1 MSQSLVDQKAAKVRE
16 GEIDGDVTSGAL
28 NEQPF
33 TRSVLENLRSHRGL
47 ALVVVVGLAAGG
59 GLLSSWLTPRGP
71 ITSGQALFA
80 MGAAFSLG
88 LLGGLMFCSR
98 WALVVLPAI
107 FVLSF
112 EVSRIGI
119 VGPTVDAIHL
129 TSTYGLFAFVLGRG
143 VYGLLALAPM
153 ILGARY
159 GLALAARTGPRS
171 SIRLSK
177 PGWILTSLASVALVS
192 LAVLIAMPAR
202 TEPIPGPDGE
212 PLTGSVAELITV
224 PIGGHDQT
232 VMIRGRST
240 ENPVLLYLAGG
251 PGGTDLGAMRA
262 DVGLEQDFMVV
273 TWEQRGVGK
282 SYSAL
287 DPVST
292 LTLEQAVSDTIEVT
306 NYLRSRFEQPK
317 IYLVGNSWGTT
328 LGVLAAAQRP
338 DLFYAFV
345 GTGQMVSQRE
355 TDIMFYEDTLAWAEA
370 EGDEA
375 LAATLRQNG
384 PPPYQNLLAYEPAIS
399 HEHDWNRYP
408 YLDTGKEMPFN
419 LLVPE
424 NSLMDKV
431 NGMRSFLDTFAVLYP
446 QLQGID
452 FRTDVPRL
460 DIPVYV
466 VLGRYETRGR
476 AVLAKEWFQT
486 LSAPHKEM
494 VIFER
499 SGHRPSFE
507 EPGEFAALM
516 ARVLEQTS
524 GSNDPVGTVEYR
536 NDAYGF
542 TISFPELFADLT
554 TARDGDQVIYFVDSD
569 IQQTHPDQPFGVV
582 GRIEIFDKTEIS
594 AEDLLALGESY
605 GLRYLA
611 ENDVYFFGWA
621 QATDVQLPPG
631 AADSMVERF
640 RLLEAMFASAM
651 DSFDLVAVTGEP
663 DR

>member
-1 MSQSLVDQKAAKVRE
+1 MSHSYVDQKPPTLRE
-16 GEIDGDVTSGAL
+16 GEIDGDVTSRGVRR
-28 NEQPF
+28 QPS
-33 TRSVLENLRSHRGL
+33 TRSVLGNLRSHRAL
-47 ALVVVVGLAAGG
+47 ALVVVLGLAAVG
-59 GLLSSWLTPRGP
+59 GLLSAWLTPRGP
-71 ITSGQALFA
+71 ITSGEALFS
-80 MGAAFSLG
+80 MGAAFALG
-88 LLGGLMFCSR
+88 LLGGAILCSR
-98 WALVVLPAI
+98 WALLVMPAV

-112 EVSRIGI
+112 EVARIGV

-143 VYGLLALAPM
+143 VHGLLVLAPM

-159 GLALAARTGPRS
+159 GLVLAARTGPRS
-171 SIRLSK
+171 SLRLGGL
-177 PGWILTSLASVALVS
+177 GWIMTSLASVALVI
-192 LAVLIAMPAR
+192 LAVIVALPPSTA
-202 TEPIPGPDGE
+202 PILGPDGAA
-212 PLTGSVAELITV
+212 LAGSVAELTVV

-232 VMIRGRST
+232 MMIRGRST

-262 DVGLEQDFMVV
+262 DVGLEQDFIVV

-306 NYLRSRFEQPK
+306 NYLRSRFGQTK
-317 IYLVGNSWGTT
+317 VYLVGNSWGTT

-338 DLFYAFV
+338 DLFHAYV

-375 LAATLRQNG
+375 LEATLRQNG

-431 NGMRSFLDTFAVLYP
+431 NGFRSFLDTFAVLYP

-452 FRTDVPRL
+452 FRTDVSSL
-460 DIPVYV
+460 EIPVYV
-466 VLGRYETRGR
+466 TLGQYEARGR
-476 AVLAKEWFQT
+476 AVLAEEWFRS
-486 LSAPHKEM
+486 LSAPYKEL
-494 VIFER
+494 VLFER

-524 GSNDPVGTVEYR
+524 GSNEAVETVQYQ
-536 NDAYGF
+536 NDVYGF
-542 TISFPELFADLT
+542 TISFPALFTDLT

-582 GRIEIFDKTEIS
+582 GRIEIFAKAETS
-594 AEDLLALGESY
+594 AADLGALGEIY

-611 ENDVYFFGWA
+611 ENDGYLFGWA
-621 QATDVQLPPG
+621 HATDVQLPPS
-631 AADSMVERF
+631 ADDSMIQRF
-640 RLLEAMFASAM
+640 RSLEAMFDDSM
-651 DSFDLVAVTGEP
+651 DSFNLVAATG
-663 DR
+663 